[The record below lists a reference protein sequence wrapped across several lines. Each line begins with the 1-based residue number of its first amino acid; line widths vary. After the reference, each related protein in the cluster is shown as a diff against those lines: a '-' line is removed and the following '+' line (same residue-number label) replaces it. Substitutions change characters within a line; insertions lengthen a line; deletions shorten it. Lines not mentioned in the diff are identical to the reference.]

1 MSGRSGEGSTKTP
14 KRTPQTSYRVD
25 PPDWTLPRG
34 TIVLLTIAGLVV
46 AIAGIKSVASLA
58 GPVFL
63 ALMLTVAVQP
73 VPTWLRKRGF
83 PRWAA
88 FVTTVLLVYGILIGL
103 FAALVFSVARLASI
117 LPQYDD
123 KFDDLVT
130 SFQNFLTSHGVSH
143 DKVQDMISHVD
154 TSKVVGAVTD
164 VLASTF
170 GVASALVLVLALLL
184 FMAADSVGFDDRMNV
199 LDRMRPDIASAFRS
213 FSQGTRSYLWV
224 STVFGLIVAVLDSV
238 ALALLSIPL
247 PILWGLLSF
256 ITNYI
261 PNVGFIIGLVPPAL
275 LGLLDGG
282 PTTMLVV
289 IVVYSAINVI
299 IQSVIQ
305 PKFVGDAVGLSTTL
319 TFLSLLFWAWA
330 IGPLGA
336 ILAVPLTLL
345 AKALLIDIDP
355 ATRWADVLLSS
366 GGRPGGEAPDDKTPG
381 NETPGNETRE
391 DGSRAPT
398 DTAVVADTPNT
409 TEPDADPGSASDVTP
424 EPKS

>member
-1 MSGRSGEGSTKTP
+1 MSGRSEASGTKSS
-14 KRTPQTSYRVD
+14 KRTPPQPSYRVD
-25 PPDWTLPRG
+25 PPEWTLPRG

-46 AIAGIKSVASLA
+46 AIAGIKSVASLV
-58 GPVFL
+58 GPIFL

-73 VPTWLRKRGF
+73 IPTWLRKRGL

-88 FVTTVLLVYGILIGL
+88 FVTTALLVYGILIGL

-154 TSKVVGAVTD
+154 TSKVVSAVTD

-170 GVASALVLVLALLL
+170 SVASALILVLALLL
-184 FMAADSVGFDDRMNV
+184 FMAADSVGFDDRMNI

-282 PTTMLVV
+282 VSKMLIV
-289 IVVYSAINVI
+289 IVVYSAINVV

-345 AKALLIDIDP
+345 GKALLIDIDP

-366 GGRPGGEAPDDKTPG
+366 GGKPNDTDSPDDEAPDGDGAEPTKTPDAEG
-381 NETPGNETRE
+381 EDPPRGSTP
-391 DGSRAPT
+391 
-398 DTAVVADTPNT
+398 
-409 TEPDADPGSASDVTP
+409 DVTLKP
-424 EPKS
+424 ET